1 MILQTRTLHNIQTV
15 YTGSG
20 QLRNMSRSNHAY
32 EALGQTGIGNF
43 REENKRCELPVSSW
57 GTEEYQDQS
66 KDILKSILNEDI
78 LSVSDSEEQIKES

>member
-1 MILQTRTLHNIQTV
+1 MILQTRTLHNKQTV

-20 QLRNMSRSNHAY
+20 QLRNTCMSRSNHAY
-32 EALGQTGIGNF
+32 EGQTGIGNF

>member
-57 GTEEYQDQS
+57 GNRGVS
-66 KDILKSILNEDI
+66 RSIKRHFEVNF
-78 LSVSDSEEQIKES
+78 K